1 MHTVEG
7 PNTIQYIYKY
17 GGAGVVGGSAE
28 NLALVAPM
36 EMGDQDQVLREMSPE
51 VPDSDLIN
59 EAGDSFVL
67 KCEYIDEGIS
77 LDLIPRASS
86 LA

>member
-1 MHTVEG
+1 
-7 PNTIQYIYKY
+7 
-17 GGAGVVGGSAE
+17 
-28 NLALVAPM
+28 
-36 EMGDQDQVLREMSPE
+36 MGDQDQVLREMSPE